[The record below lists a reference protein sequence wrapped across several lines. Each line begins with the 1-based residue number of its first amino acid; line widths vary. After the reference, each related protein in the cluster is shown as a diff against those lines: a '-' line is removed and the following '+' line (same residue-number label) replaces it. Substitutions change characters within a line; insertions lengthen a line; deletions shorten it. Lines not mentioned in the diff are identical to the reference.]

1 MSDMSGKVAL
11 ITGSA
16 RGQGLAMAQ
25 LFAKKGA
32 AVVLCDVLEEE
43 GRAAAQALV
52 EQGAEARFFAH
63 DVSSQAS
70 WQSLMDEVMAWKSRL
85 DVLVN
90 NAGIVKRKNIATY
103 TLADWQDVLN
113 VNLTGAFL
121 GIQAAAPLM
130 KAAGGGAIVN
140 IGSNSAFA
148 GHPDVAYAVSKWG
161 MRGLTRSAAMELA
174 TARIRVNCVCPGVV
188 VTDINRNAPHLQG
201 LLNLTPLGRA
211 AEPSE
216 VASVVCFLASEDAA
230 MVTGEEILIDG
241 GFTNGGS
248 YWRAGTD
255 AGFYGPR

>member
-1 MSDMSGKVAL
+1 MSDMNGKVAL

-32 AVVLCDVLEEE
+32 AVVLCDVLEKE
-43 GRAAAQALV
+43 GRTAVEALSAD
-52 EQGAEARFFAH
+52 GFEARFFVH
-63 DVSSQAS
+63 DVSSETS
-70 WQSLMDEVMAWKSRL
+70 WQRLMEDIIAWKGRL
-85 DVLVN
+85 DILVN

-103 TLADWQDVLN
+103 ALSDWQDVLN

-121 GIQAAAPLM
+121 GIQAAAKHM
-130 KAAGGGAIVN
+130 QAAGGGAIVN

-161 MRGLTRSAAMELA
+161 MRGLTRSAAMEFA
-174 TARIRVNCVCPGVV
+174 SSRIRVNCVCPGVV

-201 LLNLTPLGRA
+201 LLNLTPLSRA

-230 MVTGEEILIDG
+230 MVTGEEILVDG

-248 YWRAGTD
+248 YWRTGTD
-255 AGFYGPR
+255 AGFYGSR

>member
-1 MSDMSGKVAL
+1 MSDMKGKVVL

-32 AVVLCDVLEEE
+32 AVVLSDVLEEE
-43 GRAAAQALV
+43 GKAAVDALSAD
-52 EQGAEARFFAH
+52 GFEARFVVH
-63 DVSSQAS
+63 DVSAEAS
-70 WQSLMDEVMAWKSRL
+70 WQSLVDDVLAWKGRL

-90 NAGIVKRKNIATY
+90 NAGIVKRKVIATY

-121 GIQAAAPLM
+121 GIQAVGKHM
-130 KAAGGGAIVN
+130 QAAGGGAIVN

-174 TARIRVNCVCPGVV
+174 TAGIRVNCVCPGVV

-216 VASVVCFLASEDAA
+216 VASVVCFLASDDAA
-230 MVTGEEILIDG
+230 MITGEEILVDG
-241 GFTNGGS
+241 GFTNGGN
-248 YWRAGTD
+248 YWRTGMD
-255 AGFYGPR
+255 AGFYGSR